1 MISKSNLLSKA
12 MAKTKTTLDLIK
24 IAETEEALNDLLLIL
39 RSARG
44 VADQFKSKRL
54 YVLSERGIVLAHQK
68 IAELRSSK
76 DSKDT

>member
-76 DSKDT
+76 DSEDT

>member
-1 MISKSNLLSKA
+1 VISKSNLLSKA

>member
-76 DSKDT
+76 DSKGT